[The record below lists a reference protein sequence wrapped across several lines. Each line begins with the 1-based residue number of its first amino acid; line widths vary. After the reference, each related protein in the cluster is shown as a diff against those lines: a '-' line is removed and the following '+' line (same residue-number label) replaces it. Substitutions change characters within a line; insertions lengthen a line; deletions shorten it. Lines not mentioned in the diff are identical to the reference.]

1 MPSISNKP
9 NYGRSKQVNLI
20 DGLSFHADSTPVSKL
35 GYRKGIMRAALAC
48 SLLTSML
55 VHADEVP
62 ENPKEYY
69 GVDKTS
75 GLIMAPGWETVK
87 GQCNACH
94 TSLIVAQNSGNRE
107 QWRETIQ
114 WMVDTQGLWDLSDTW
129 DPVLD
134 YLSTYY
140 QDKGIDMNK
149 YRRKPIDSALM
160 PPMPGESQ

>member
-9 NYGRSKQVNLI
+9 IDGSSKLTNLI
-20 DGLSFHADSTPVSKL
+20 DGYSFHADSSPVSKRS
-35 GYRKGIMRAALAC
+35 YRKGIMRAALVC

-55 VHADEVP
+55 VHAGDIP

-69 GVDKTS
+69 GVDKVS

-160 PPMPGESQ
+160 PPMPGEGQ

>member
-1 MPSISNKP
+1 
-9 NYGRSKQVNLI
+9 
-20 DGLSFHADSTPVSKL
+20 
-35 GYRKGIMRAALAC
+35 
-48 SLLTSML
+48 ML
-55 VHADEVP
+55 VQADEIP

-69 GVDKTS
+69 GVDKAS

-107 QWRETIQ
+107 QWRETIH
-114 WMVDTQGLWDLSDTW
+114 WMVDTQGLWDLPDTW
-129 DPVLD
+129 DPVLY

-149 YRRKPIDSALM
+149 YRRKPIDSAFDATHARRE
-160 PPMPGESQ
+160 PMIINRLKRTSCEWSCCDSRCCSGFVVVGVYRRTAEH

>member
-1 MPSISNKP
+1 MPSISN
-9 NYGRSKQVNLI
+9 GRSKLI
-20 DGLSFHADSTPVSKL
+20 NSISGGSIHADLIPVNKRS
-35 GYRKGIMRAALAC
+35 YRKSIMRAALVC

-55 VHADEVP
+55 VHADVP
-62 ENPKEYY
+62 DNPKEYY
-69 GVDKTS
+69 GVDKAS

-160 PPMPGESQ
+160 PPMSGDNQ

>member
-1 MPSISNKP
+1 MLSISNKP

-20 DGLSFHADSTPVSKL
+20 DRLSFHAESTPASKL
-35 GYRKGIMRAALAC
+35 SYRKGIMRAALVC

-55 VHADEVP
+55 VHAEDIP

-69 GVDKTS
+69 GVDKAS

>member
-1 MPSISNKP
+1 
-9 NYGRSKQVNLI
+9 
-20 DGLSFHADSTPVSKL
+20 
-35 GYRKGIMRAALAC
+35 
-48 SLLTSML
+48 ML

-62 ENPKEYY
+62 DNPKAFY
-69 GVDKTS
+69 GVDKSS
-75 GLIMAPGWETVK
+75 GLIMAPGWELVK

-94 TSLIVAQNSGNRE
+94 TSLIVAQNSGTLE

-160 PPMPGESQ
+160 PPMPGEQ

>member
-1 MPSISNKP
+1 MLPVFNKP
-9 NYGRSKQVNLI
+9 I
-20 DGLSFHADSTPVSKL
+20 DGTPKSTHPFDTASGDVDKR
-35 GYRKGIMRAALAC
+35 GYRKGIKRAALVC

-55 VHADEVP
+55 VHADDIP

-69 GVDKTS
+69 GVDKAS
-75 GLIMAPGWETVK
+75 GLIMAPGWEMVK

-160 PPMPGESQ
+160 PPMPRGSQ

>member
-1 MPSISNKP
+1 MKSIAQMLIHEKFNHTNAS
-9 NYGRSKQVNLI
+9 YGE
-20 DGLSFHADSTPVSKL
+20 KL
-35 GYRKGIMRAALAC
+35 GYRKGIMRAALVC

-55 VHADEVP
+55 VHANEVP
-62 ENPKEYY
+62 ENPEEYY
-69 GVDKTS
+69 GVDKAS
-75 GLIMAPGWETVK
+75 GLIMAPGWEIVN

-140 QDKGIDMNK
+140 QEKGIDMNK
-149 YRRKPIDSALM
+149 YRRKLIDSTLM
-160 PPMPGESQ
+160 PPMPGEQ

>member
-1 MPSISNKP
+1 MCDNSTQHNK
-9 NYGRSKQVNLI
+9 RS
-20 DGLSFHADSTPVSKL
+20 
-35 GYRKGIMRAALAC
+35 YRKDIMRAALVC

-62 ENPKEYY
+62 DNTKAFD
-69 GVDKTS
+69 GVDKSS
-75 GLIMAPGWETVK
+75 GLILAPGWDLVK

-94 TSLIVAQNSGNRE
+94 TSLIVAQNSGTRE

-160 PPMPGESQ
+160 PPMPGEQ

>member
-1 MPSISNKP
+1 MLSISNKP

-35 GYRKGIMRAALAC
+35 GYRKGIMRAALVC

-55 VHADEVP
+55 VHADEVS

-69 GVDKTS
+69 GVDKAS

-129 DPVLD
+129 DPILD

>member
-1 MPSISNKP
+1 MKQINNKSLHNHSTFDNSAP
-9 NYGRSKQVNLI
+9 ARSTDVGKR
-20 DGLSFHADSTPVSKL
+20 S
-35 GYRKGIMRAALAC
+35 YRKDIMRAALVY

-55 VHADEVP
+55 VHADEIP

-75 GLIMAPGWETVK
+75 GLIMAPGWEVVN

-94 TSLIVAQNSGNRE
+94 TSLIVAQNSGTRE

-160 PPMPGESQ
+160 PPMPGAHK